1 MHKKRKVTKKKRSK
15 KNRRTRRIYGGIP
28 NVVVPKSIF
37 SLTSPPEEEDVK
49 PPIEP
54 PQVDK
59 FLSLREK
66 NKYIPIEDKEYNDY
80 LGDVLFGEENEKD
93 LKSWIMEKSFGSNT
107 YFLDLF
113 QDVMKVLPEPSK
125 GIKWVDCAK
134 DCFTECNESVM
145 MEIGSTAYM
154 LRVLTKSVVGDKENH
169 KISFVLSLNSKEKL
183 TGIWE
188 SDNKYFKMEILNL
201 DKSRKICQGRLIMGF
216 GPSAS
221 GKTYCANKVIEL
233 MSAID
238 YEFPKFFMTVDGGI
252 SREESIVYQ
261 TIIKAVKEKGEYD
274 GLKNLVAT
282 SKLSSSIF
290 ESNVIKKKMKEYL
303 KEQKAKNDFVVC
315 LYVPE
320 TLGSCVRKVNCNTTY
335 DDYVDI
341 TGDKDWIGLMI
352 FQHKEHKE
360 CPYKEKYKCKGT
372 TESGQSRE
380 ITEGKKYSSKAWEL
394 SYKNGNYSIGKAE
407 TYRFRIHNSGRRDGI
422 TVFEDLSSERLNIGN
437 KNISDFFTL
446 NNWQY
451 VNGKVK
457 YNADCEIYSNECEK
471 GRSRSGSESSV
482 E

>member
-1 MHKKRKVTKKKRSK
+1 MYKKRRVTKKKRSK
-15 KNRRTRRIYGGIP
+15 KNRRTRRIYGGVP
-28 NVVVPKSIF
+28 NVVAPKGIF
-37 SLTSPPEEEDVK
+37 SLTSPQEEEEDIK
-49 PPIEP
+49 PIIDS
-54 PQVDK
+54 PQVGK

-66 NKYIPIEDKEYNDY
+66 KKYIPIEDKEYNDY

-93 LKSWIMEKSFGSNT
+93 LKSWIMEKSFSSNT

-113 QDVMKVLPEPSK
+113 EDVMRVLPEPSK
-125 GIKWVDCAK
+125 DIKWVKCVK
-134 DCFTECNESVM
+134 DCFTECKNSVK

-201 DKSRKICQGRLIMGF
+201 DKSKKICQGRLIMGF

-238 YEFPKFFMTVDGGI
+238 DEFPKFFMTVDGGI
-252 SREESIVYQ
+252 CREESIVYQ
-261 TIIKAVKEKGEYD
+261 TIIKAVRKKGEYD
-274 GLKNLVAT
+274 GLENLVST
-282 SKLSSSIF
+282 SKLSKSIF
-290 ESNVIKKKMKEYL
+290 GSDAIKKKMREYL

-320 TLGSCVRKVNCNTTY
+320 TLSSCLRNNCNTTY

-352 FQHKEHKE
+352 FQHEEHKE

-380 ITEGKKYSSKAWEL
+380 ITEGKKYSSKAWDL
-394 SYKNGNYSIGKAE
+394 SHKNGNYSIGQAE

-422 TVFEDLSSERLNIGN
+422 TVFEDLSSERLSIGN
-437 KNISDFFTL
+437 KNISKFFTL

-457 YNADCEIYSNECEK
+457 YNADCENYSNECKK
-471 GRSRSGSESSV
+471 GRARSGSESSV